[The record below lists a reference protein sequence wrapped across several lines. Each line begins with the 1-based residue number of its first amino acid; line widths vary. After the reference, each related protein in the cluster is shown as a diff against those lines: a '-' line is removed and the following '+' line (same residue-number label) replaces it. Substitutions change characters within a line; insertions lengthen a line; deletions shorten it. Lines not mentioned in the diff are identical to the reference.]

1 MKNLTAFDTP
11 PDAKVSNQ
19 SQILRMEDSRLSFA
33 IVTGFNIQVWEK
45 KPNSEGGAKW
55 MLHKTI
61 NLNKLLSL
69 GPTVDDRSWI
79 VIHGYDEDGNTIF
92 VKADRQVFMIQ
103 LKSLE
108 LKIIFEDDII
118 LYHPFTSLYT
128 TGTNYVSPVSHC
140 CEIFH
145 ALKLDSKNHCPMI
158 ISFLVTYRQFF
169 LFYCY

>member
-1 MKNLTAFDTP
+1 LLLGYGNSGILKFDLDMKNLTAFDTP

-92 VKADRQVFMIQ
+92 
-103 LKSLE
+103 
-108 LKIIFEDDII
+108 
-118 LYHPFTSLYT
+118 
-128 TGTNYVSPVSHC
+128 C
-140 CEIFH
+140 
-145 ALKLDSKNHCPMI
+145 
-158 ISFLVTYRQFF
+158 IS
-169 LFYCY
+169 